1 MPRNERDEVG
11 YLAPGNVVPHPGIYD
26 LLLGGVRRH
35 PGSRANDC
43 RARNDGVKLAAPPE
57 DGRSPT
63 GKNLIAGLS
72 VIDDEAGQLHPVVET
87 CRSSTHQLQ
96 CQRTTLRKAKKTD
109 R

>member
-11 YLAPGNVVPHPGIYD
+11 HLALGNVVPHPGIYD

-43 RARNDGVKLAAPPE
+43 LAWNDGIKLAASPE
-57 DGRSPT
+57 HRRSPM

-72 VIDDEAGQLHPVVET
+72 VIEDEA
-87 CRSSTHQLQ
+87 C
-96 CQRTTLRKAKKTD
+96 
-109 R
+109 